1 MNTAILLTDVIPK
14 TLEWSPTVGGI
25 MIACNVLAF
34 IVGRST
40 IKYPNVGPEL
50 PGSGAIGGVS
60 IPALLATTSFGHI
73 VGTGVILGLNTR
85 DYLS

>member
-1 MNTAILLTDVIPK
+1 MSTEILLTTVIPK
-14 TLEWSPTVGGI
+14 TLQWSPTVAGI
-25 MIACNVLAF
+25 MIACNILAF
-34 IVGRST
+34 VFGKMT

-73 VGTGVILGLNTR
+73 IGTGVILGLNN
-85 DYLS
+85 LGII